1 MAKKILIVDDEPQ
14 IAMLLNARLRAN
26 GYEVLAAYDAIQ
38 GFRLAVQHTPDLILL
53 DLRMPAGGGAGMFEN
68 LKNNLQ
74 TALIP
79 VIFIT
84 AFANEEVE
92 KACRESGAAD
102 VIRKPFETDEVL
114 RKIRRALKEPDAPSG
129 LSSIPRGGPHRG

>member
-26 GYEVLAAYDAIQ
+26 GYEVMAAYDAIQ
-38 GFRLAVQHTPDLILL
+38 GFRLAVQHVPDLILL

-79 VIFIT
+79 VIFVT
-84 AFANEEVE
+84 AYASEEVE
-92 KACRESGAAD
+92 KACRESGAVD
-102 VIRKPFETDEVL
+102 VIRKPFDMDEVL
-114 RKIRRALKEPDAPSG
+114 RKIRRVLKEPETPS
-129 LSSIPRGGPHRG
+129 RGSPTPQ

>member
-1 MAKKILIVDDEPQ
+1 MPKKILIVDDEPQ
-14 IAMLLNARLRAN
+14 IAMLLNARLRAS

-38 GFRLAVQHTPDLILL
+38 GFRPAVQSAPDLILL

-84 AFANEEVE
+84 AYANDDVE

-102 VIRKPFETDEVL
+102 VIRKPFEVDEVL
-114 RKIRRALKEPDAPSG
+114 RKIRRVLKEPDPPGGATSP
-129 LSSIPRGGPHRG
+129 PR